1 MVGADPTETPLQR
14 DLLGGRLEFLREEIL
29 SRHEKDLR
37 ARD

>member
-1 MVGADPTETPLQR
+1 VNVPPAAKWAMDLQ
-14 DLLGGRLEFLREEIL
+14 GRLEFLQEEIL